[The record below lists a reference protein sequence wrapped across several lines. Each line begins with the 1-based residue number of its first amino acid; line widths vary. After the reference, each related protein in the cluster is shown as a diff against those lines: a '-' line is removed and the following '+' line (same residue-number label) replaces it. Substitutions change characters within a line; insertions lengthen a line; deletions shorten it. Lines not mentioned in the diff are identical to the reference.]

1 MGIKD
6 FLQLKLNHFSQMTL
20 MKYFY
25 IRYYQI
31 ALSDNILSVNT

>member
-6 FLQLKLNHFSQMTL
+6 FFQLKSNHFSKLIL

-25 IRYYQI
+25 IRCYQI